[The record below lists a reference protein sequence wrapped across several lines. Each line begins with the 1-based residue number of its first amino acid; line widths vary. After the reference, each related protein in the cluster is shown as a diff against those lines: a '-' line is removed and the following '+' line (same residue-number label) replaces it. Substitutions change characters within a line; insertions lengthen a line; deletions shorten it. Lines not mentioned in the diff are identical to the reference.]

1 MLNYEALPAWSVFRL
16 NPKREMSVEVFFLSK
31 QWATCCLNS
40 VGGFIVLSVS
50 DLIAIQCRF
59 RASDW
64 NPGPCPRGKKVGQKR
79 CQEPFFGIQADFR
92 FRDSTGGVVFDDP
105 RNA

>member
-1 MLNYEALPAWSVFRL
+1 MERL
-16 NPKREMSVEVFFLSK
+16 SAQPKKEMSVEVFFLSK

-59 RASDW
+59 CASVW
-64 NPGPCPRGKKVGQKR
+64 NPGPCPWGKKGVR
-79 CQEPFFGIQADFR
+79 NR
-92 FRDSTGGVVFDDP
+92 FLEFKLTFVFATALAGLSLMIRETLEASDHLLP
-105 RNA
+105 MA